1 MQRAPAWGPF
11 LFRRDRVQQRGR
23 VIVVPDQGGEVVA
36 VRLERNRLLIH
47 VEIDVLE
54 RPGAEL
60 AVAKAGLEPAVRLTG
75 GEERRC
81 RVIDRSQDSEL
92 GFEFLDDRD
101 RGALELELGDPATQF
116 VDLQHVL
123 VHASS
128 LFKNWREEQPHPASP
143 RGGGI
148 HWMSEWAATMGAI
161 RMAMILTT
169 LIMGLI
175 AGPAVSLLGS
185 PTVSPVTAAAWVS
198 VPLPP

>member
-101 RGALELELGDPATQF
+101 RGALRSELAFAKAALEPAVRLTGGEERRCRVIDRSQDSELGFEFLD
-116 VDLQHVL
+116 D
-123 VHASS
+123 
-128 LFKNWREEQPHPASP
+128 RD
-143 RGGGI
+143 RG
-148 HWMSEWAATMGAI
+148 A
-161 RMAMILTT
+161 L
-169 LIMGLI
+169 
-175 AGPAVSLLGS
+175 
-185 PTVSPVTAAAWVS
+185 
-198 VPLPP
+198 